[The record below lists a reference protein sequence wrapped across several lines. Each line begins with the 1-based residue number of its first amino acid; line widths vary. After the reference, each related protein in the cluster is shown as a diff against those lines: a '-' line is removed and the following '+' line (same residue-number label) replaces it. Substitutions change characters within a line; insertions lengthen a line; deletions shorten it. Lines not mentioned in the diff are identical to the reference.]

1 MPVQIGI
8 EAHGFS
14 QPTGLLSDC
23 HRRIEMFLNT
33 LEAVG
38 RVIDHP
44 ATDQTRSALQS
55 ALRYFRESAPKHT
68 ADEEESLFPRL
79 RQVHDAEAQS
89 ALQKLEQL
97 EKDHEVADVLH
108 AEVERLGQLYL
119 SQGSLSPADAAD
131 FGKAIASLQAL
142 YRPHI
147 SIEDQMVFPIAARVL
162 GESDQ
167 SAIGAEMAARRGI
180 KPSTEIGGAIGRVK
194 PF

>member
-1 MPVQIGI
+1 MPVQIGMG
-8 EAHGFS
+8 AHNFS
-14 QPTGLLSDC
+14 HPTGLLSDC

-33 LEAVG
+33 LEAVAK
-38 RVIDHP
+38 VIDHP
-44 ATDQTRSALQS
+44 ATDQTRGALQS

-79 RQVHDAEAQS
+79 RQVHDEEAQS
-89 ALQKLEQL
+89 ALQKLDQL
-97 EKDHEVADVLH
+97 EKDHETADLQH
-108 AEVERLGQLYL
+108 AQVERLGQLYL

-131 FGKAIASLQAL
+131 FGKVIASLQAL

-167 SAIGAEMAARRGI
+167 AAIGEEMAARRGI
-180 KPSTEIGGAIGRVK
+180 KPTTETSRSSGKIK